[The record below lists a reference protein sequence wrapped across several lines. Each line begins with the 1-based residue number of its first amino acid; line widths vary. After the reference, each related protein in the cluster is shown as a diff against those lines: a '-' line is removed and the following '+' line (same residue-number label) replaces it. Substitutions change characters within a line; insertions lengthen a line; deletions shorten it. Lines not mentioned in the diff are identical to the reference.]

1 MNILKL
7 EFEQLKNIDT
17 ALTEQIVN
25 ADIVCIQT
33 VYFKV
38 PDDPTW
44 VEKVLNAF
52 VLRAANRQITY
63 RCSYIMF
70 DPRLMPPA
78 GQQQQSIYNF
88 LRNLCLDPAVILQR
102 IGDAFLSSI
111 YKENDQYSVADL
123 YRCNALLAS
132 QYNVTA
138 IEYFLDNTEKYCVL
152 LQELVA
158 ECASKGTIDAHPY
171 FQNTMNIEQRIAY
184 IKQEDMASKY
194 GMLTLGFIAAS
205 IKLIE
210 NDQILLAEHSRILQD
225 NKLHVAA
232 IFLKLPYTADQL
244 IELISRER
252 TLYFDS
258 KEYARLCAAGY
269 EIQAS
274 VEDAIKNCLQNTDEQ
289 RKVIKHLGQYVM
301 TDNEDA
307 RLDRLYLP
315 GEIAPEETTELDFF
329 RFIPD
334 PDIYIDYVLE
344 NTLSDDLLGSA
355 VNHFSYCLSENKKPA
370 WNKFVAFVDVMF
382 TLTVEYP
389 RHRNAMYYG
398 IVDINTLE
406 KVGATPQQ
414 AYELLRSKNLLGND
428 NVQLWSANSNFA
440 VEVRKN
446 ITVPDLHHS
455 WAANQS
461 NFTQKSVMHMQ
472 SLMESQEQ
480 SVRQL
485 IAHMRVDTIFS
496 LLIRLQQGDEFRFY
510 IQLMTK
516 INVQRLDATHIIN
529 KLLEVVQK
537 FDADDRDQQ
546 LKIQK
551 YMLWWLLVVLN
562 FARDDLQIAAM
573 QENQDLHHK
582 LLAELGK
589 FPDDDLRYKL
599 TYQYFNICANA
610 EMLAQ
615 LQRVIKGQSL
625 YAVYAAM
632 IFVNLQLDAQ
642 QEAVLQQQ
650 ILPKINH
657 VYSDGEALRTVLAA
671 MLAMSTSKHLDANQC
686 IAVATRV
693 FAPVDVVLK
702 TNIIED
708 HAELLMLQAKA
719 IIAEETN
726 NKPSAVVIVPCKDSA
741 TQQNNV
747 VLSFI
752 ERGARRTLFANSTE
766 KYAKLIPSLHKF
778 IQKPKSAL
786 DKTMS
791 MLPQFGL
798 LPAHLDR
805 HVSLWLAVKAITLNG
820 VLAEFY
826 QLLQN
831 NGIEVAAHI
840 LKLKNLGL
848 DLAELNIIDNITD
861 NVLSKRN
868 SNAFLAYAGAIKKF
882 KEPAPINALNSL
894 IDALTTPQ
902 AQGFYKLKY
911 DLDSNPHMQKIIAA
925 DKCMAETWQK
935 NVSISLND
943 IFFALAVVMPDAK
956 QFNLQKYIT
965 DRIVRDR
972 HLPNAEPYDMLHK
985 FLSADAVQQG
995 AIFSDLEE
1003 TIKDITKHGKY
1014 LQQYQ
1019 YMLGIMQLYNS
1030 TTDSNQ
1036 ALLGK
1041 ICMLANNRDNHEF
1054 RHDLRFLANYY
1065 KNIDA
1070 VFDINQYEKHT
1081 LLFTD
1086 DYTSMLNMGSDVM
1099 GSCQRLEGNTSLN
1112 KCLLAFVTS
1121 PHVKLI
1127 AIVDESGKTIMRSVL
1142 RLCFD
1147 EQAQRPVAH
1156 LERVYYANGVAQ
1168 RLHNYIYA
1176 FAEYLC
1182 AEMLHCDL
1190 VTSEPI
1196 AEEMPIYPNPVSV
1209 NYIPQNQAEYVD
1221 ALFSAKTA
1229 PYAIVNAWQMTSYM
1243 QHKRLSSAMALLG
1256 PTTLQFV
1263 PRLGR

>member
-1 MNILKL
+1 MNTLKL

-25 ADIVCIQT
+25 ADIVCIPT

-52 VLRAANRQITY
+52 ALRVANRQITY
-63 RCSYIMF
+63 RCSYIML
-70 DPRLMPPA
+70 DPGVVAPA
-78 GQQQQSIYNF
+78 GQHQMPIFEF
-88 LRNLCLDPAVILQR
+88 LKNLCLDPAVILQR
-102 IGDAFLSSI
+102 LGDAFLSSI
-111 YKENDQYSVADL
+111 YKANASYALADL
-123 YRCNALLAS
+123 YRCNALLAP
-132 QYNVTA
+132 QYTVSA
-138 IEYFLDNTEKYCVL
+138 AEHILDNLEVYCVQ
-152 LQELVA
+152 LQEFVA
-158 ECASKGTIDAHPY
+158 ESAKNATLESHP
-171 FQNTMNIEQRIAY
+171 FLQNTMNIEQRVAY
-184 IKQEDMASKY
+184 ITQHGMASKY

-205 IKLIE
+205 IKQIE
-210 NDQILLAEHSRILQD
+210 NDPILLAAHSRVLQ
-225 NKLHVAA
+225 NNHFHVPA

-252 TLYFDS
+252 SLQFDS
-258 KEYARLCAAGY
+258 ADYARLCAAGY
-269 EIQAS
+269 EVRAS
-274 VEDAIKNCLQNTDEQ
+274 IEDAIKKCLQNTDDQ
-289 RKVIKHLGQYVM
+289 RKVIKHLSQYVM
-301 TDNEDA
+301 PNNENP
-307 RLDRLYLP
+307 LDRIYMP
-315 GEIAPEETTELDFF
+315 GEIAEQETTELDLF
-329 RFIPD
+329 RFMTD

-344 NTLSDDLLGSA
+344 NDLSDDMLGSV
-355 VNHFSYCLSENKKPA
+355 VNHFSYCLAENKKPA
-370 WNKFVAFVDVMF
+370 WHKYVAFVDAMF
-382 TLTVEYP
+382 TLTDTYP
-389 RHRNAMYYG
+389 AHRNAIYYSV
-398 IVDINTLE
+398 VDINTLE
-406 KVGATPQQ
+406 KVGATAQQ
-414 AYELLRSKNLLGND
+414 AYELLSNRNLLGNA
-428 NVQLWSANSNFA
+428 NVQIWSTSNNFA
-440 VEVRKN
+440 AEVRKN
-446 ITVPDLHHS
+446 ITVSDLHDA

-461 NFTQKSVMHMQ
+461 NFTQISVMHMQ
-472 SLMESQEQ
+472 SLMESQAQ

-485 IAHMRVDTIFS
+485 VAHIRVEDTLFNM
-496 LLIRLQQGDEFRFY
+496 LAEWEGDLIRAY
-510 IQLMTK
+510 IQIMIQNNLKM
-516 INVQRLDATHIIN
+516 LDPTHVIH

-537 FDADDRDQQ
+537 FDADDRDQK

-562 FARDDLQIAAM
+562 FARDDLQVAAM

-599 TYQYFNICANA
+599 TYQYFNICAN
-610 EMLAQ
+610 EERLKQ
-615 LQRVIKGQSL
+615 LHRVIQGQTL
-625 YAVYAAM
+625 HAVYAAI
-632 IFVNLQLDAQ
+632 IFLNLQLDPQ
-642 QEAVLQQQ
+642 QEVVLQQQ
-650 ILPKINH
+650 VLTKINQA
-657 VYSDGEALRTVLAA
+657 YSDGEALRSVLAA
-671 MLAMSTSKHLDANQC
+671 MLAMSTSKHLDAGQC
-686 IAVATRV
+686 LTVATRV
-693 FAPVDVVLK
+693 FAPVEVVLK
-702 TNIIED
+702 TNVID
-708 HAELLMLQAKA
+708 DNAEQLMLRAKV

-726 NKPSAVVIVPCKDSA
+726 SKPSAVVIVPCKDNS

-747 VLSFI
+747 ILSFI
-752 ERGARRTLFANSTE
+752 DRGARRTIFANSAE
-766 KYAKLIPSLHKF
+766 KYAKIIASVHRF

-826 QLLQN
+826 QMLQN

-848 DLAELNIIDNITD
+848 DLAEQNIIDNITD

-943 IFFALAVVMPDAK
+943 IFFALAVVTPDAK

-985 FLSADAVQQG
+985 FLSADAGQQS

-1030 TTDSNQ
+1030 TADSND

-1041 ICMLANNRDNHEF
+1041 ICMLANNRENYEF

-1070 VFDINQYEKHT
+1070 LFEINQYQKHT

-1099 GSCQRLEGNTSLN
+1099 GSCQRLDGNTGLN
-1112 KCLLAFVTS
+1112 KCLLAYVTS

-1127 AIVDESGKTIMRSVL
+1127 AIVDESGKTIMRTVL

-1176 FAEYLC
+1176 FAEFLC

-1190 VTSEPI
+1190 VTSEPV
-1196 AEEMPIYPNPVSV
+1196 AEDMPVYPNPVSV

-1221 ALFSAKTA
+1221 ALFGAKTA
-1229 PYAIVNAWQMTSYM
+1229 PYAIANAWQMTSYM

-1256 PTTLQFV
+1256 PNTLQFV
-1263 PRLGR
+1263 PRATVV